1 MRALCCAGC
10 GLATERRLFGSVLG
24 RYAGLDAC
32 TQPRLPVLR
41 VSSHKPHPL
50 TSLDLPSTLPPA
62 PYPQTVANNFS
73 GTAWAFN
80 KLLNVVNAAHA
91 VLGAAPL
98 KAISGALNRLSG
110 HMVPEW
116 NPYMPKVRGCTF
128 ICMEAPDHGRA
139 ACQPAVVCSSKCLTE
154 ALQAEQL
161 ASHAPVHQCQPHHT
175 SSTTPLAYLN
185 RPAPLHSSP

>member
-1 MRALCCAGC
+1 MRTVIGAHLTPLHVC
-10 GLATERRLFGSVLG
+10 
-24 RYAGLDAC
+24 
-32 TQPRLPVLR
+32 
-41 VSSHKPHPL
+41 SHPPNCN
-50 TSLDLPSTLPPA
+50 LPSFI
-62 PYPQTVANNFS
+62 QTVANNFS

-91 VLGAAPL
+91 VLGAGPL
-98 KAISGALNRLSG
+98 KAISGALNRWSG

-161 ASHAPVHQCQPHHT
+161 ASHSPVHQCQPHHT